1 MKTNKLISVRVRQGK
16 SRKYMAGLIEKEV
29 DSYAKKEKGVVKFT
43 PDEIVVVSQDLS
55 EDLEFTFDEFNDIFF
70 DGKLPFGNVLVKEG
84 GNG

>member
-1 MKTNKLISVRVRQGK
+1 MKSVRTRQGK
-16 SRKYMAGLIEKEV
+16 SRKYMACVIGKEA
-29 DSYAKKEKGVVKFT
+29 DTYAKKENGIVKFT

-70 DGKLPFGNVLVKEG
+70 DGKLPFGNVVVKEG